1 MDHDKQ
7 NSMTELMFRSAT
19 EGYLTLEEARKKLHE
34 SAYLRTA
41 AETLSRY
48 CGVDMADVGR
58 LRATVTDLLTKSD
71 PSAKKDS
78 VDRKVRTWLNDQ
90 ILYISKKSALQLAF
104 ALQLPVSEA
113 EEMLWRLCGEGF
125 HWRDPEDIIWLF
137 ALDHGM
143 SYADACALADRM
155 MPVYRLPDGMPADQE
170 TMTENIRQQVVRLHT
185 EEELQDF
192 LKESAPR
199 LGALHNTA
207 YQLFTSFMEILKSPE
222 MDDMLPG
229 EEQMTTAEIVTTYL
243 YNHLIP
249 RARKEKGK
257 KRSDETLVK
266 DAIQRDIQQ
275 NWPDEFGLARMATRE
290 TDVTRKVLILLF
302 LACDGGETS
311 YGEYADE
318 DPDDLFEDTYARL
331 SSMLVDCGFQPL
343 DSRVPFD
350 WMVLYCMVADDM
362 TGIDENI
369 PRFLAGIFRDSPGE
383 GADE

>member
-192 LKESAPR
+192 LVWGLCIIPLISC
-199 LGALHNTA
+199 
-207 YQLFTSFMEILKSPE
+207 
-222 MDDMLPG
+222 LPHSWK
-229 EEQMTTAEIVTTYL
+229 Y
-243 YNHLIP
+243 
-249 RARKEKGK
+249 
-257 KRSDETLVK
+257 
-266 DAIQRDIQQ
+266 
-275 NWPDEFGLARMATRE
+275 
-290 TDVTRKVLILLF
+290 
-302 LACDGGETS
+302 
-311 YGEYADE
+311 
-318 DPDDLFEDTYARL
+318 
-331 SSMLVDCGFQPL
+331 
-343 DSRVPFD
+343 
-350 WMVLYCMVADDM
+350 
-362 TGIDENI
+362 
-369 PRFLAGIFRDSPGE
+369 
-383 GADE
+383 